1 MKNIF
6 LSRYL
11 VVPMVLSLVP
21 VLTFAEPV
29 DPGVGNIS
37 KEAPVVNLET
47 VLTNVRNLFFG
58 AVIVTCVF
66 MILWAAFNYATSA
79 GDQEKTKTAQK
90 TITYAVIGLIVAA
103 LANTIVAIVSGVVM
117 NK

>member
-1 MKNIF
+1 MKKNLF
-6 LSRYL
+6 KKYL

-21 VLTFAEPV
+21 ALTLAV
-29 DPGVGNIS
+29 DDPGIGNIS

-79 GDQEKTKTAQK
+79 GDQEKVKTAQR